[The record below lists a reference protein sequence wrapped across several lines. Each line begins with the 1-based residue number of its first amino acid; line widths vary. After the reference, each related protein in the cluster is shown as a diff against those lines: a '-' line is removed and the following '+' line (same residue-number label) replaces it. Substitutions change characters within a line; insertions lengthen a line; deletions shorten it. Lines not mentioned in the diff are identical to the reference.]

1 MGDEAPPA
9 PVDERKGAPA
19 SSLVHPTDLILALFI
34 LAVSGYLYWLTTGFE
49 QVPDIFAQD
58 VGPEFFPQ
66 ILLWT
71 IGVLTLSLP
80 FEHLFLKGKRKAL
93 DEDRKHRIE
102 PMAYVTAGLLIAT
115 VASIPWLGSILSMV
129 AICVLLPLL
138 WGERRPKVLIPFAV
152 IFPAFITLLFAY
164 VLGVH
169 FEPGVLNITIY

>member
-9 PVDERKGAPA
+9 PVDGREGAPA
-19 SSLVHPTDLILALFI
+19 SSLIHPTDLGLALFI

-49 QVPDIFAQD
+49 QVPDMFAQD

-66 ILLWT
+66 LLLWT
-71 IGVLTLSLP
+71 IGVLTLALP
-80 FEHLFLKGKRKAL
+80 FEHLFLEGKRKAL
-93 DEDRKHRIE
+93 DEDRKDRIE

-138 WGERRPKVLIPFAV
+138 WGERRLKVLIPFAV
-152 IFPAFITLLFAY
+152 IFPAGITLLFAY